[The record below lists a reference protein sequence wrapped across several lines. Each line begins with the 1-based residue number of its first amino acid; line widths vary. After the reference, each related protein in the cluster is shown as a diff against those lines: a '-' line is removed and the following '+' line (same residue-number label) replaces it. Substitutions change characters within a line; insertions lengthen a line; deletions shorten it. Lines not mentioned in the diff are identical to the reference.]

1 MEKYRLIPDT
11 SKTDYE
17 QSSFEPHHQHHR
29 GPLYPSS
36 EHKFPEVRIT
46 QQGKPRNYISYAMN
60 LFVSICYCMV
70 WCGSLREFS
79 DGVVCVLV
87 LPSLQSDGSMTI
99 ILKAMGRAINKAV
112 TIAEILKRKMP
123 LHQWNVLSSMEMID
137 VYEPVE
143 EGLDVVE
150 SRRYVSCMT
159 ITLSMTLLPD
169 PTMDTKHSGYQ
180 PPLPLSELQP
190 RDFHPHQQQQQ
201 RHMVPT
207 K

>member
-1 MEKYRLIPDT
+1 
-11 SKTDYE
+11 
-17 QSSFEPHHQHHR
+17 
-29 GPLYPSS
+29 
-36 EHKFPEVRIT
+36 
-46 QQGKPRNYISYAMN
+46 
-60 LFVSICYCMV
+60 
-70 WCGSLREFS
+70 
-79 DGVVCVLV
+79 
-87 LPSLQSDGSMTI
+87 MTI

-169 PTMDTKHSGYQ
+169 PTMDTNHSGYQ

-201 RHMVPT
+201 QRHMAPT